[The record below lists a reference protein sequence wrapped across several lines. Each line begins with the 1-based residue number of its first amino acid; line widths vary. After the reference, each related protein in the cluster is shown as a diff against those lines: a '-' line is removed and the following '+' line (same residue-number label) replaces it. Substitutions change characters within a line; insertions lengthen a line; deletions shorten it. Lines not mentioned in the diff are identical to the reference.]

1 MQRKLIVIAVLV
13 AACFS
18 GFAQT
23 VTTKCGCASQTIEI
37 QKWEWSRTDST
48 ETLTDPDVNNWVQLD
63 FKNKKALTPFGDTY
77 DMKSYSSAFE
87 PLTIISYSDVLLK
100 IRYDGRGNYVSHT
113 IEQR

>member
-37 QKWEWSRTDST
+37 QKWIWERTDST
-48 ETLTDPDVNNWVQLD
+48 ETLEDPDLNNWVVLD
-63 FKNKKALTPFGDTY
+63 FKNKRAIIRGGD
-77 DMKSYSSAFE
+77 SYPMAAHSSAFE
-87 PLTIISYSDVLLK
+87 PKTIVTYGDVLLK
-100 IRYDGRGNYVSHT
+100 INYDGRGLYLSHT